1 MRTSCRLCHDNNHY
15 SVCSSPLHAPLP
27 CTPFYTDSTAPR
39 SGPHLPP
46 ATHTLLATV
55 AGVLRISPGQ
65 LRSDKPLLTGTLPYV
80 SAPSSPNQR
89 LPRLPTVPRPLAS
102 PSSNGRPCHAM
113 RVGLPTTVLTKP
125 CLVLTIQHA
134 YLTPWTS
141 CPLPLATDSIS
152 RLVSLSLSVPV
163 SPPFDTADGSSPRH
177 LFPRAQV

>member
-1 MRTSCRLCHDNNHY
+1 MHMSCRLCRDNNHC
-15 SVCSSPLHAPLP
+15 SVCSSPLHVSLP
-27 CTPFYTDSTAPR
+27 CMPFYTDLTAPR
-39 SGPHLPP
+39 SGLCMPL
-46 ATHTLLATV
+46 ATHTLLATI

-65 LRSDKPLLTGTLPYV
+65 PRSDKPLLTGTLPYV

-89 LPRLPTVPRPLAS
+89 LPRLPTVPQPLAS

-113 RVGLPTTVLTKP
+113 RIGLPTTVLTKP